1 MNYRLHSPA
10 ARRAQE
16 DVHYS
21 STDHS
26 AARRSAEAPASRSRE
41 TRRAHALVA
50 LSTVLVATS
59 FPAVESIAGELLSSV
74 LTSMRF
80 ALAALVFLPI
90 VAWKHGR
97 TLFPR
102 PTGLARYALLSA
114 PLVGF
119 FVAMFEAL
127 KTTTAVNS
135 AAIFTLVPAF
145 AALFSVLLMRERPSA
160 RRTTALLLGM
170 LGALWVVL
178 RGEPSRLARLELAAG
193 DAWFLLGTASLALY
207 AVLVKRLHRGEPH
220 ELMTFWTLVTG
231 TTWLLAMSGRDLAVV
246 EWSTVPVRVYLVTTY
261 LAIFTTLVTFFL
273 TQYAA
278 TVIGPTRSMSYT
290 YWNPAL
296 VALLAWALGGDALAA
311 AAWPGLLLTLVAMLE
326 LHRDSDSP
334 NRGLIL
340 ETRGLSS

>member
-10 ARRAQE
+10 ARRAHE

-21 STDHS
+21 STDRS
-26 AARRSAEAPASRSRE
+26 AARRSAEAPASRSRQ

-59 FPAVESIAGELLSSV
+59 FPAVESIAGELPSSV

-80 ALAALVFLPI
+80 ALAALVFLPLVI
-90 VAWKHGR
+90 RRHGAA
-97 TLFPR
+97 LLPR
-102 PTGLARYALLSA
+102 AAGLARYALLSA

-127 KTTTAVNS
+127 KTTTAVNT

-145 AALFSVLLMRERPSA
+145 SALFSVLLIRERTSVRHA
-160 RRTTALLLGM
+160 VALFSGM

-178 RGEPSRLARLELAAG
+178 RGEPARLAELDFVAG
-193 DAWFLLGTASLALY
+193 DAWFLLGTAALGLY

-231 TTWLLAMSGRDLAVV
+231 AVWLIAVGRQELLAVEWADVPSRVYFVTGYLAV
-246 EWSTVPVRVYLVTTY
+246 
-261 LAIFTTLVTFFL
+261 FTTLITFFL

-290 YWNPAL
+290 FWNPAL
-296 VALLAWALGGDALAA
+296 VALMAWWSGGDALAA
-311 AAWPGLLLTLVAMLE
+311 VAWPGLLLTLVAMLE
-326 LHRDSDSP
+326 LRRETDSP
-334 NRGLIL
+334 NRGLAL
-340 ETRGLSS
+340 TTRGLSS